1 METIKGFENY
11 MIDREGNVK
20 NKKRNWFLKP
30 RLRNKY
36 LAVTLY
42 LDKDTPKSLNIHR
55 LLALQ
60 FINNPDN
67 LPLVDH
73 IDRNTLNNNLDNLRW
88 ASHYRNSRN
97 RTIHKGCYYDPVRDR
112 YCVNYVNN
120 GVKKFVGRFKNAEDA
135 KQAYLNAIK
144 DL

>member
-1 METIKGFENY
+1 METIKGFDNY
-11 MIDREGNVK
+11 EIDRDGNIWSK
-20 NKKRNWFLKP
+20 NKNRFIKP

-60 FINNPDN
+60 FIDNPDN

-88 ASHYRNSRN
+88 VSHHRNSRN
-97 RTIHKGCYYDPVRDR
+97 RTIKQGYYYDPKRDR
-112 YCVNYVNN
+112 YCVYYVNN
-120 GVKKFVGRFKNAEDA
+120 GVKKFVGRFKNPEDA
-135 KQAYLNAIK
+135 KEAFLEATK